1 MKPEIKNLKKAASR
15 ILKAIK
21 NKEKIVLYGDA
32 DLDGAVA
39 VIVLADTI
47 KNLGGKIT
55 AIYFPDRELEGY
67 GITEKGLNY
76 LKTLNQKYGEGRTL
90 LISLD
95 CGIGNFKEV
104 VMAKKLGFE
113 VIIIDHHQ
121 ILDKLPEASI
131 VVDPKQKGDKYPFK
145 ELAAAGIVFKLSE
158 LLLKNIMTENLRKN
172 FLELTAL
179 ATIADMMPREEE
191 NKVFIEEGLKSLENS
206 WRPGIKAFFE
216 IEPFKSYDNLNRKV
230 SKIISILNVRDV
242 ENSLPAS
249 FRLLTNPSSKESK
262 VMVEKLL
269 EKSELRKEKIKEIT
283 ERIEEKISREANDT
297 NLPLSIIFM
306 GSPEWEFTLIS
317 SAASIICQRHQ
328 KPTFIFKKLE
338 TESIGTVR
346 TPTGI
351 DSVSLMKKCSKYPLT
366 YGGHPL
372 ASGFRIKN
380 ENLEKFKNC
389 LIEQAK
395 RTSSSSSLT

>member
-1 MKPEIKNLKKAASR
+1 MAIEIKNLKKVAQR

-32 DLDGAVA
+32 DLDGVAA

-76 LKTLNQKYGEGRTL
+76 LKKLSKKAL

-104 VMAKKLGFE
+104 VMAKKLGLE

-121 ILDKLPEASI
+121 ILDELPEASI
-131 VVDPKQKGDKYPFK
+131 IVDPKQKGDKYPFK
-145 ELAAAGIVFKLSE
+145 ELAAAGVVFKLSE

-191 NKVFIEEGLKSLENS
+191 NKVFIEEGLKSL
-206 WRPGIKAFFE
+206 
-216 IEPFKSYDNLNRKV
+216 
-230 SKIISILNVRDV
+230 
-242 ENSLPAS
+242 
-249 FRLLTNPSSKESK
+249 
-262 VMVEKLL
+262 
-269 EKSELRKEKIKEIT
+269 
-283 ERIEEKISREANDT
+283 
-297 NLPLSIIFM
+297 
-306 GSPEWEFTLIS
+306 
-317 SAASIICQRHQ
+317 
-328 KPTFIFKKLE
+328 
-338 TESIGTVR
+338 
-346 TPTGI
+346 
-351 DSVSLMKKCSKYPLT
+351 
-366 YGGHPL
+366 
-372 ASGFRIKN
+372 
-380 ENLEKFKNC
+380 
-389 LIEQAK
+389 
-395 RTSSSSSLT
+395 